1 MLFCKVLNVQVII
14 RKCFTLSNKTH
25 FKPWNQEK
33 KNLHYQLFIFALKP
47 KEIMNVERI
56 HSYENLL
63 TFAKVKPVTPK

>member
-1 MLFCKVLNVQVII
+1 MES
-14 RKCFTLSNKTH
+14 R
-25 FKPWNQEK
+25 K
-33 KNLHYQLFIFALKP
+33 KNLHHQLFIFALKP